1 MASRHIKCSCTRCD
15 TIWRMSRMCI
25 KNAGERLSCPACQA
39 PAIVGNKGI
48 SEADWAS
55 IRRSCAEV
63 AEGAAAGIN
72 AHNVQQAD
80 ENREEL
86 ERRRAHIARRKRGV
100 CTGQPTTGEEKC

>member
-15 TIWRMSRMCI
+15 TIWRMSRKAI
-25 KNAGERLSCPACQA
+25 TFAGERLSCPACQA

-55 IRRSCAEV
+55 IRRICSEV
-63 AEGAAAGIN
+63 AEDAAAGFN
-72 AHNVQQAD
+72 AQQAA

-86 ERRRAHIARRKRGV
+86 ECRRAHIARRKHGV
-100 CTGQPTTGEEKC
+100 HTGQPTTGEEKC